1 MCRIALYST
10 LRRLQNRLFFD
21 MVGLE
26 RGAFMN
32 TNAVGALIAQI
43 RKEKNWT
50 QKMLAERLCVSD
62 KTISKWETGR
72 GMPDVS
78 SLEHLSS
85 VLEIS
90 VNELLAGKRFEQSE
104 FPKESDTVLVHTM
117 RRYRKVW
124 CILLAAVIGAILI
137 GTVSFFGYH
146 WFSTFDGDDAEAL
159 HRHTKEASA
168 LWTGN
173 ENVEFEICAVEKQG
187 AYMVSLVQ
195 CGDIYSIVQF
205 ERDSVF
211 ENRWRAWGGSA
222 ADAGELSSY
231 HVKVGANPTLIVVFG
246 GELPENAA
254 YYAVRTEKTFFSLS
268 PITNRQALDIHLQTD
283 TGDLGSPPLLLD
295 KNLRILNYGD
305 GSLTDE
311 MELYTEAAR

>member
-1 MCRIALYST
+1 MCKIALYST
-10 LRRLQNRLFFD
+10 LRRLPNGLFFD

-78 SLEHLSS
+78 SLERLSS

-117 RRYRKVW
+117 RRHRKVW
-124 CILLAAVIGAILI
+124 CILFAAVCSIIFIGI
-137 GTVSFFGYH
+137 VSFFGWH
-146 WFSTFDGDDAEAL
+146 WFSTFDGNNTEAIIQ
-159 HRHTKEASA
+159 HSKEFSSK
-168 LWTGN
+168 WKEIKN
-173 ENVEFEICAVEKQG
+173 DEFEICAVEKRG
-187 AYMVSLVQ
+187 AYMVSLVRYE
-195 CGDIYSIVQF
+195 DMYYIVSF
-205 ERDSVF
+205 LRDSIF

-222 ADAGELSSY
+222 ADAGELGSY

-254 YYAVRTEKTFFSLS
+254 YYAVRTEKTFLSLS

-295 KNLRILNYGD
+295 KNLQILNYGD

>member
-1 MCRIALYST
+1 MCKIALYST
-10 LRRLQNRLFFD
+10 LRRLQNSLFFD

-50 QKMLAERLCVSD
+50 QKMLAKRLCVSD

-124 CILLAAVIGAILI
+124 CILFVAVIAAILI

-146 WFSTFDGDDAEAL
+146 WFSTFDGADIEAL

-168 LWTGN
+168 RWTGN
-173 ENVEFEICAVEKQG
+173 ENVELEICAVEKQG

-211 ENRWRAWGGSA
+211 ENRWRAWGGA
-222 ADAGELSSY
+222 KAEAGELSSY
-231 HVKVGANPTLIVVFG
+231 HFKAGANPTLIVVFG

-254 YYAVRTEKTFFSLS
+254 YYAVRTEKTYYSLA
-268 PITNRQALDIHLQTD
+268 PITNRQALDIHLQAD
-283 TGDLGSPPLLLD
+283 TGDLGSSPMLLD
-295 KNLRILNYGD
+295 KNLQILNYGD